1 MTEMS
6 PADELVIAIHV
17 GDVDGVERL
26 LASDA
31 DLASA
36 RLGGGRGTQTPLH
49 VVAGWPGY
57 YPNGPEIALL
67 LIQSGADVDARTTGR
82 NAADAGE
89 TPLHWAASN
98 DDVDVA
104 QVLIDC

>member
-57 YPNGPEIALL
+57 YPNGPEIALV
-67 LIQSGADVDARTTGR
+67 LIQSCADVEARTTGGHPAETGR
-82 NAADAGE
+82 AALQWTGRSD
-89 TPLHWAASN
+89 
-98 DDVDVA
+98 
-104 QVLIDC
+104 